1 MGWQD
6 KALQK
11 RRMEK
16 QIKEIMNSPEYKQ
29 VEREREDQMFWSA
42 LYQLSFIS
50 CEFLERNHGYKKKGL
65 QKFLKYLHDC
75 IVEADDGFYLSQD
88 KYYKEEMNLDV
99 LEVFGMKIEGDDIED

>member
-29 VEREREDQMFWSA
+29 AEREREDQMFWRA
-42 LYQLSFIS
+42 ICQLSFIS
-50 CEFLERNHGYKKKGL
+50 CEYLENNHGYKKKGL
-65 QKFLKYLHDC
+65 QKFLKYLFDC
-75 IVEADDGFYLSQD
+75 IVNAEDDFYLSQD
-88 KYYKEEMNLDV
+88 NYYKEEMGLDI
-99 LEVFGMKIEGDDIED
+99 LEIFGMKIEGGLSED